1 MSGMAGNEAGASGE
15 VLGIEELPWGGNIS
29 LVGCLEDTKNR
40 RFDRRR
46 RLLRVLKTSW

>member
-29 LVGCLEDTKNR
+29 LVGCLEDTKKPPVR
-40 RFDRRR
+40 SAAA
-46 RLLRVLKTSW
+46 LAAGP